1 MFCLVHGRSSVC
13 LTFFCDVLLGS
24 GFLYIPSSVLVPVQD
39 IRNTV
44 GNIPMEWYKDFPH
57 IGYDLDGRKIFKPI
71 RNKDELDDFLDKM
84 ENPDYW

>member
-1 MFCLVHGRSSVC
+1 MFCR
-13 LTFFCDVLLGS
+13 VLLCSLGS
-24 GFLYIPSSVLVPVQD
+24 CRVLSGSVRYYFTVVPLQD

-57 IGYDLDGRKIFKPI
+57 IGYDLDGKKIYKPI

-84 ENPDYW
+84 ENADYW

>member
-1 MFCLVHGRSSVC
+1 MVPS
-13 LTFFCDVLLGS
+13 LLLCYFPQFS
-24 GFLYIPSSVLVPVQD
+24 NILCVFLVLVPVQD

-57 IGYDLDGRKIFKPI
+57 IGYDLDGKKIYKPI

>member
-1 MFCLVHGRSSVC
+1 MHFFSFFIIILRRHRPTV
-13 LTFFCDVLLGS
+13 LTFCTL
-24 GFLYIPSSVLVPVQD
+24 VLVSLQD

-57 IGYDLDGRKIFKPI
+57 IGYNLDGKKIYKPI
-71 RNKDELDDFLDKM
+71 RNKDELDEFLDKM

>member
-1 MFCLVHGRSSVC
+1 MGVFPDVSTFCPNISGPLMVC
-13 LTFFCDVLLGS
+13 VFGS
-24 GFLYIPSSVLVPVQD
+24 GSVQD

-57 IGYDLDGRKIFKPI
+57 IGYDLDGKKIYKPI
-71 RNKDELDDFLDKM
+71 RSKDELDDFLNKM

>member
-1 MFCLVHGRSSVC
+1 MLNCLLFRHV
-13 LTFFCDVLLGS
+13 FP
-24 GFLYIPSSVLVPVQD
+24 PSIGLQTSNTLVSTALQD

-57 IGYDLDGRKIFKPI
+57 IGYNLEGKKIYKPI

>member
-1 MFCLVHGRSSVC
+1 MVLKPSAVLNHS
-13 LTFFCDVLLGS
+13 TFSDVLVAL
-24 GFLYIPSSVLVPVQD
+24 QD

-57 IGYDLDGRKIFKPI
+57 IGYDLDGKKILKPI